1 MEAYGQMT
9 NTSWGW
15 WAADKLLSWGTGK
28 VKYLSNAS
36 ENMVSKSLISYG
48 FSKMGADFLAG
59 KIVGKGFKVV
69 EDMARALMDFDADV
83 MHDKD
88 LKEMVKKYKTSIRS
102 GHGVIMVTHSQGNL
116 FAVEAADK
124 IVGVTELGDDA
135 WMKKFLYHVS
145 IASPATKFARSNYYW
160 LTSLDNDPVAN
171 NPGSVGPNYTNYA
184 RYYTYKATISPATNT
199 PTQEGWAYQ
208 PPANLDSPAGYWV
221 RGSKPSNYTAIQSY
235 YDPTLQI
242 SQEYRFEVEA
252 DEWQYAQV
260 NFHAFD
266 FYMGRTVYP
275 LYKTSYNVWT
285 PPKDLKI
292 GEYKSKTHKHII
304 AVIKDAIEMHK
315 KMESQWET
323 NQEYEKNT
331 CDYRITVK
339 HRFDPSI
346 EMGETVYPFN
356 GSKKLYQVKGEY
368 VKASSGGKN
377 ILSAWEG
384 KKENE
389 CYKIDNPQEEKIVD
403 KRVVYKEH
411 INYSILAAIHWD
423 GTLRE
428 VIDLYA
434 YNKSIFVYHYAHSSI
449 GVQADLNENGT
460 TPTREE
466 YASWIEKGYSAMMQK
481 IPLLE
486 TKINTF
492 MLKKQTDL
500 VKKYGRDNVRFSA
513 AENTYENCKQH
524 SNYPSEQTCRKS
536 FNVAVSVKAVEDP
549 FRKK

>member
-1 MEAYGQMT
+1 MRKIVLALLLAVASLHAIEIDEYKVDLYYANGIMMQEDEKQARKDWQRRVKQLLQNYPNFQKRVGKADVSYNLSDGMVADMWEAFLQKT
-9 NTSWGW
+9 QLDNTYKLSWF
-15 WAADKLLSWGTGK
+15 AFKRLLSK
-28 VKYLSNAS
+28 VSYTRALRWMIKAS
-36 ENMVSKSLISYG
+36 EI
-48 FSKMGADFLAG
+48 AG
-59 KIVGKGFKVV
+59 KINEGITLDKQV
-69 EDMARALMDFDADV
+69 EQY
-83 MHDKD
+83 
-88 LKEMVKKYKTSIRS
+88 KESIDS
-102 GHGVIMVTHSQGNL
+102 GHGVVVLAHSQGNL
-116 FAVEAADK
+116 FTAKAFKRMGWRKPYFHTIA
-124 IVGVTELGDDA
+124 
-135 WMKKFLYHVS
+135 
-145 IASPATKFARSNYYW
+145 IASPHNVIPNDGHAITFDNDMIRDVPMASQKTINNPNRHDQVYYPRNALNEINGPRTLERDIKSVQYHGFEYYLGYPTYEEVLMSGSTGEDAITRKVKMQTIDAMSEIQYW
-160 LTSLDNDPVAN
+160 LLEEMRNHS
-171 NPGSVGPNYTNYA
+171 
-184 RYYTYKATISPATNT
+184 
-199 PTQEGWAYQ
+199 
-208 PPANLDSPAGYWV
+208 DSNKRP
-221 RGSKPSNYTAIQSY
+221 
-235 YDPTLQI
+235 
-242 SQEYRFEVEA
+242 
-252 DEWQYAQV
+252 
-260 NFHAFD
+260 
-266 FYMGRTVYP
+266 
-275 LYKTSYNVWT
+275 
-285 PPKDLKI
+285 
-292 GEYKSKTHKHII
+292 
-304 AVIKDAIEMHK
+304 
-315 KMESQWET
+315 SQWITSE
-323 NQEYEKNT
+323 ESDKNT

-500 VKKYGRDNVRFSA
+500 VKKYGRDNVHFSA